1 MHIFPPIGK
10 KYAYFPPNLL
20 KYTKLQKKK
29 KGRQFL
35 ACASH
40 LLIVIHFSW
49 GKNIYQEGGG
59 GVKNINFK
67 FNIHPC
73 NVSQY
78 V

>member
-1 MHIFPPIGK
+1 MHIFPPIYLNIQNCK
-10 KYAYFPPNLL
+10 KEGNI
-20 KYTKLQKKK
+20 QNCKKE
-29 KGRQFL
+29 GRQFL

-40 LLIVIHFSW
+40 PLIVIHFSW

-78 V
+78 F